1 MQCPR
6 CESTSLTEMD
16 RDGVTI
22 DRCDRCRG
30 IWLDRGELEKLVA
43 YARDERGGRPGGDD
57 DDDDDDTDDRSRT
70 SRRRDLDDDDD
81 DDRRDRGGRRRS
93 WWEIFD

>member
-1 MQCPR
+1 MTCPR
-6 CESTSLTEMD
+6 CENVSLTEMD

-22 DRCDRCRG
+22 DRCARCRG

-43 YARDERGGRPGGDD
+43 RADGRPDD
-57 DDDDDDTDDRSRT
+57 DADDDHARP
-70 SRRRDLDDDDD
+70 RRAEGRHRDDDDD
-81 DDRRDRGGRRRS
+81 DDRRGHGRRRS